1 MIRKRIIAIDFDG
14 TIFEN
19 AWPEVGTI
27 REDAVEVIQALHEN
41 GNKIIIWTCRGGEN
55 LKDALNALEKYQIP
69 YDAVNENIVEMKTDF
84 NPYPKIYYDI
94 LIDDRNLGGVLNWKE
109 IGEILL
115 KEKNPISLI

>member
-41 GNKIIIWTCRGGEN
+41 GNKIIIWTCR
-55 LKDALNALEKYQIP
+55 AEKI
-69 YDAVNENIVEMKTDF
+69 
-84 NPYPKIYYDI
+84 
-94 LIDDRNLGGVLNWKE
+94 
-109 IGEILL
+109 
-115 KEKNPISLI
+115 